1 MHTSTTP
8 WSQSIGNLFADE
20 GNELLDPCLA
30 IRFAQVKGAGNELLS
45 GKTMCVCVYIYIHS
59 FHRYLAG
66 KWEINQPTNQPINPA
81 SKQTSKQLNQRS
93 NQAEKNGRS
102 RVLC

>member
-45 GKTMCVCVYIYIHS
+45 GKTMCIYIYIC
-59 FHRYLAG
+59 RYMHQFPPLFSRQVG
-66 KWEINQPTNQPINPA
+66 NQSTNQPTNQS
-81 SKQTSKQLNQRS
+81 SKQANKQATNQP
-93 NQAEKNGRS
+93 KK
-102 RVLC
+102 